1 MAYILF
7 FLNIITGGLA
17 MGTTISWHFEKHSM
31 GAVNG
36 LQRHNERDAA
46 QHKNERID
54 IDRSQNNINAV
65 EPDMIGKTYQQR
77 IKTRLDEFYTGKRA
91 PRKDAIVDVQHSIQF
106 GGDVFNELPGEKR
119 LEVMQTASDF
129 LIQRIGG
136 HKNVLDLN
144 YHRDETS
151 DHVHMDTIPLLDDG
165 RLSAKELYSRQ
176 FMKETQADLLS
187 FMQERFPELEF
198 ERADKMGR
206 GFENGRS
213 QADFERLR
221 DEQRSNQELYEEQQ
235 KELTEAERALNR
247 DRKNQ
252 ALDILEIAEPDLIVQ
267 RDTYDN
273 QFRVASEP
281 GKFVK
286 KYGFKPEP
294 IKKPEGRRQFFDW
307 IQTDWVIERSKQ
319 AWNLIKNR
327 LEQLTSM
334 EKLFEKKEHDLQ
346 RQEGDMYFDLIETIS
361 GSEIN
366 EDMRVSQVV
375 YSNSEAENLHKEAE
389 KLIAEGVDKED
400 ERVKS
405 KLEKKASDYYGQALK
420 GYIKGNITQPKE
432 MLADV
437 AIGLGVHPS
446 WRETMVAEGGMVG
459 KAQDGRVINKPFS
472 ELIPERLQKATA
484 NQLQQVNRRIQQQ
497 HNSDQGFGRGR

>member
-1 MAYILF
+1 
-7 FLNIITGGLA
+7 
-17 MGTTISWHFEKHSM
+17 MGTTISWHFEKHTV
-31 GAVNG
+31 GYVNG
-36 LQRHNERDAA
+36 LQRHNERDAE

-54 IDRSQNNINAV
+54 PERSQDNINAV

-136 HKNVLDLN
+136 RKNVLDLN

-151 DHVHMDTIPLLDDG
+151 DHVHMDTIPLLNDG

-198 ERADKMGR
+198 DRADKMGR

-213 QADFERLR
+213 QADFERLK

-235 KELTEAERALNR
+235 KVLTEAQEAVNR

-252 ALDILEIAEPDLIVQ
+252 ALDILEIAEPDLEVS
-267 RDTYDN
+267 RDIYYSR
-273 QFRVASEP
+273 FKRAREP
-281 GKFVK
+281 LKFVEE
-286 KYGFKPEP
+286 YGEKPEP
-294 IKKPEGRRQFFDW
+294 IKKPEGRRQFFSW
-307 IQTDWVIERSKQ
+307 IKTDWLIARANQ
-319 AWNLIKNR
+319 AWKSIKER
-327 LEQLTSM
+327 LERLTSR
-334 EKLFEKKEHDLQ
+334 EKLVEQKEQALQ
-346 RQEGDMYFDLIETIS
+346 VTEGNMYFDLMDHVS
-361 GSEIN
+361 GFKTPEN
-366 EDMRVSQVV
+366 ERLEQIADAQNNKGFKPTDFYQSWLDQAVDD
-375 YSNSEAENLHKEAE
+375 NLTKP
-389 KLIAEGVDKED
+389 
-400 ERVKS
+400 
-405 KLEKKASDYYGQALK
+405 KK
-420 GYIKGNITQPKE
+420 

-437 AIGLGVHPS
+437 AINLGVHPS
-446 WRETMVAEGGMVG
+446 WRETMIEKGGLIGEATNGMKV
-459 KAQDGRVINKPFS
+459 NKPFS
-472 ELIPERLQKATA
+472 ELIPEQIQKATA
-484 NQLQQVNRRIQQQ
+484 AQLQQVNQQMQ
-497 HNSDQGFGRGR
+497 NRNQGFGRGR

>member
-1 MAYILF
+1 
-7 FLNIITGGLA
+7 

-77 IKTRLDEFYTGKRA
+77 IKMRLDEFYTGKRA

-106 GGDVFNELPGEKR
+106 GGDVFNELPEEKR

-129 LIQRIGG
+129 LVQRVGG
-136 HKNVLDLN
+136 RKNVLDLN

-151 DHVHMDTIPLLDDG
+151 DHVHMDTVPLLDDG

-176 FMKETQADLLS
+176 FMKETQADLLL

-198 ERADKMGR
+198 ERADKIGR

-221 DEQRSNQELYEEQQ
+221 DEKRVNDEKYVKQQEEV
-235 KELTEAERALNR
+235 TESRRDVNR

-252 ALDILEIAEPDLIVQ
+252 ALDILEIAEPDLTVRQDI
-267 RDTYDN
+267 YDN
-273 QFRVASEP
+273 QFRLASEP
-281 GKFVK
+281 EKFVED
-286 KYGFKPEP
+286 YGVKPEP
-294 IKKPEGRRQFFDW
+294 IKKPEGRRQLFDW
-307 IQTDWVIERSKQ
+307 IRTDWLIGRSKQ
-319 AWNLIKNR
+319 AWNSIKNR
-327 LEQLTSM
+327 LERLTSM
-334 EKLFEKKEHDLQ
+334 EKNFEKKEHDLKL
-346 RQEGDMYFDLIETIS
+346 QEGNMYFDVVERLQGIKIS
-361 GSEIN
+361 EENRVGEIHKI
-366 EDMRVSQVV
+366 
-375 YSNSEAENLHKEAE
+375 NSGVENLHKDAE
-389 KLIAEGVDKED
+389 KLIADGVDKED
-400 ERVKS
+400 EKVKS
-405 KLEKKASDYYGQALK
+405 RLQVKASDYYGSWLK
-420 GYIKGNITQPKE
+420 ENIDKTITQPKE

-437 AIGLGVHPS
+437 AIVLGVHPS
-446 WRETMVAEGGMVG
+446 WRETMIAKGGMVG
-459 KAQDGRVINKPFS
+459 KMKDGKVLNKPFS

-497 HNSDQGFGRGR
+497 QKTDHGFGRGR